1 MNVHMPTVTLED
13 KYVATEGRVYLTGIQ
28 ALVRLAL
35 DRARMDQLAGL
46 KTGGFISGYRGS
58 PLAGYDTELMRAHRH
73 LKGYDVVFKPGVNE
87 ELGAT
92 AVWGS
97 QKLRGEGGVGRATSY
112 DGVFG
117 IWYGKAPGVDR
128 AGDVLRQANASG
140 TDRNGGVLAL
150 AGDDHLAKSSI
161 LPAQSEFY
169 FEHAEI
175 PVLNPADI
183 QDVLDYGLHGLEMS
197 RFTSL
202 WTALICV
209 ADTMD
214 ASATINI
221 SPNRLRMVRPLEGDP
236 RKDYHQNRDLLLG
249 NRLETERLV
258 RDLRIPAAQ
267 AYVRT
272 NGLDRVTFGTRTN
285 PKYGIVASGKAYRDL
300 LQALD
305 LMGITEDFAKALG
318 LGVYKVAMSWPL
330 EPLGLRDFARGTE
343 RLLVVEHK
351 RAFMESQI
359 KDISYHWPEM
369 SRPEIWGKRRPDG
382 TPFLSDVLE
391 LSVAE
396 LIEGLMTWLPGDVVS
411 EEMRAVANRMTK
423 QAMWAQGH
431 AERAARI
438 PYFCS
443 GCPHSTST
451 KTPEGS
457 RSLPGIG
464 CHAMTE
470 MAGRTTEGQIAMG
483 GEGVLWVGQQPFSG
497 DSHVFANVGDGTYFH
512 SGILAIRQAL
522 ASNVPI
528 TYKILYNDAVAMT
541 GGQKVDGQLTV
552 PQITRQLEA
561 EGVERIAVVSE
572 NPDSYGSWTPLAP
585 GTKIHHRDE
594 LMEVQEEFQTF
605 KGVSVIVYDQTCAAE
620 KRRRRKRGQFP
631 DPDMRLFINDRVCE
645 GCGDCSVQSN
655 CLSVEPLATPF
666 GEKRVI
672 NQSSC
677 NKDFSCIKG
686 FCPSFVEING
696 AALKKPKKADVDI
709 DTLVETL
716 PLPTLASLDRTWN
729 TLVAGIGG
737 MGVTTI
743 SAILAMAAHVDGKQ
757 ASTLDMT
764 GLAQKGGPVTSHVR
778 FAAGNR
784 SIEGPRVPAASLDL
798 LIASDMVV
806 AANADQLALAHRGHT
821 MTVANT
827 KVAPTAEFVLKQTLS
842 FDEKQMDSALRKAS
856 GTYLPV
862 NAADIAEK
870 LLGDAIYANMLLVG
884 MAFQSGALPVSDYAI
899 ETALELNGASV
910 KNNIK
915 AFRAGRVLA
924 ADPEKLLKALPSEA
938 KQRVFT
944 VDEKIVFNAQELTA
958 YQDAAYA
965 QRYLDLVGKVKEAD
979 EAHGPGTFRLT
990 QTVSDMLFK
999 LMAYKDEYEVARL
1012 YSDPA
1017 FKEKIAQRFE
1027 DPKKLKV
1034 HLAPPFLAH
1043 RKDPKTG
1050 RPQKIAFGPWI
1061 FSAFSFL
1068 AKFKGMRGKWYD
1080 PFGRTAERKTERA
1093 LISQYE
1099 GDIAE
1104 ILKRLPDG
1112 HYGLLVELAR
1122 VPDLIRGFGPIKD
1135 DNIEKATEK
1144 RRVLLEQLDR
1154 SNDGGSDNKTGTKE
1168 FLAAAE

>member
-1 MNVHMPTVTLED
+1 MNMHMPTVTLED
-13 KYVATEGRVYLTGIQ
+13 KYVATQGRVYLTGIQ
-28 ALVRLAL
+28 ALVRLVL
-35 DRARMDQLAGL
+35 DRARLDRQAGL

-58 PLAGYDTELMRAHRH
+58 PLAGYDTELMRAQRH
-73 LKGYDVVFKPGVNE
+73 LKQHDVVFKPGVNE

-97 QKLRGEGGVGRATSY
+97 QKLRGEGGVGRATDY

-117 IWYGKAPGVDR
+117 IWYGKSPGVDR
-128 AGDVLRQANASG
+128 AGDALRQANASG

-175 PVLNPADI
+175 PVLNPSDI

-197 RFTSL
+197 RFTGL
-202 WTALICV
+202 WSALICV

-214 ASATINI
+214 ASATIDV
-221 SPNRLRMVRPLEGDP
+221 SAQRLRLLRPLEGDP
-236 RKDYHQNRDLLLG
+236 RKDYRQNRDLLLG
-249 NRLETERLV
+249 NRLETERLL
-258 RDLRIPAAQ
+258 RDMRLPAAQ
-267 AYVRT
+267 AYVRA
-272 NGLDRVTFGTRTN
+272 NGLDQVTFGARGQV
-285 PKYGIVASGKAYRDL
+285 KLGIVASGKAYRDL

-305 LMGITEDFAKALG
+305 LMGISEEFAKTLG
-318 LGVYKVAMSWPL
+318 LAVYKVAMTWPL
-330 EPLGLRDFARGTE
+330 EPQGLREFARGTE

-351 RAFMESQI
+351 RGFMEPQI
-359 KDISYHWPEM
+359 KEISYHWPHM

-396 LIEGLMTWLPGDVVS
+396 LIEGLMAWLPDDAVS
-411 EEMRAVANRMTK
+411 DDMRALASRMTR
-423 QAMWAQGH
+423 QVMWAQGH

-451 KTPEGS
+451 QTPEGS

-483 GEGVLWVGQQPFSG
+483 GEGILWVGQQPFSG

-541 GGQKVDGQLTV
+541 GGQKVDGQLSV

-561 EGVERIAVVSE
+561 EGVERIAIVSE
-572 NPDSYGSWTPLAP
+572 TPENYGSWSPIAP
-585 GTKIHHRDE
+585 GTKVHHRDE
-594 LMEVQEEFQTF
+594 LMDVQKELQSF

-631 DPDMRLFINDRVCE
+631 DPDKRLFINDRVCE

-677 NKDFSCIKG
+677 NKDYSCVKG
-686 FCPSFVEING
+686 FCPSFVEIEG
-696 AALKKPKKADVDI
+696 AELKRPKKADVDI
-709 DTLVETL
+709 DALVEEL
-716 PLPTLASLDRTWN
+716 PQPVPASLDRTRN
-729 TLVAGIGG
+729 ALVAGIGG

-743 SAILAMAAHVDGKQ
+743 SAVLAMAAHVDGKQ

-764 GLAQKGGPVTSHVR
+764 GLAQKGGPVTSHIR
-778 FAAGNR
+778 FAASDR

-806 AANADQLALAHRGHT
+806 ATNAEQLALAHRGKT

-842 FDEKQMDSALRKAS
+842 FDEKRMDTALREAS
-856 GTYLPV
+856 GTYLAM

-884 MAFQSGALPVSDYAI
+884 MAYQSGGLPLSDHAI
-899 ETALELNGASV
+899 ETALELNGAAV
-910 KNNIK
+910 ANNIK

-924 ADPEKLLKALPSEA
+924 GDAGKLLNALPAEA
-938 KQRVFT
+938 RPREFT
-944 VDEKIVFNAQELTA
+944 LDEKIAFNAQELAA

-965 QRYLDLVGKVKEAD
+965 ARYRDLVAKVKVAD
-979 EAHGPGTFRLT
+979 EAHGPGTLRLT
-990 QTVSDMLFK
+990 RTVADHLFK
-999 LMAYKDEYEVARL
+999 VMAYKDEYEVARL

-1017 FKEKIAQRFE
+1017 FRRKIAQRFE
-1027 DPKKLKV
+1027 NPRKLKV
-1034 HLAPPFLAH
+1034 HLAPPILAH

-1050 RPQKIAFGPWI
+1050 RPEKIAFGPWV
-1061 FSAFSFL
+1061 FGVFRVL
-1068 AKFKGMRGKWYD
+1068 AKFRGMRGKWFD
-1080 PFGRTAERKTERA
+1080 PFARSPERRAERA
-1093 LISQYE
+1093 LIAQYE
-1099 GDIAE
+1099 ADIAE
-1104 ILKRLPDG
+1104 ILNRLPDG
-1112 HYGLLVELAR
+1112 NYGLLVELAR
-1122 VPDLIRGFGPIKD
+1122 VPDLVRGFGPVKE
-1135 DNIEKATEK
+1135 DNMRKAAEK
-1144 RRVLLEQLDR
+1144 RLMLLEQLTTR
-1154 SNDGGSDNKTGTKE
+1154 GDGGSDDAEASKH

>member
-1 MNVHMPTVTLED
+1 MNVHMPTVSLED

-35 DRARMDQLAGL
+35 DRARLDRDAGL
-46 KTGGFISGYRGS
+46 KAGGFISGYRGS
-58 PLAGYDTELMRAHRH
+58 PLAGYDTELMRAQRH
-73 LKGYDVVFKPGVNE
+73 LDTCDVVFKPGVNE

-97 QKLRGEGGVGRATSY
+97 QKLRGEGGVGRPTDY

-161 LPAQSEFY
+161 LPAQSEFF

-175 PVLNPADI
+175 PVLNPSDI
-183 QDVLDYGLHGLEMS
+183 QDVLDFGLHGLEMS

-214 ASATINI
+214 ASATIDI
-221 SPNRLRMVRPLEGDP
+221 SADRLQLMRPLEGDP
-236 RKDYHQNRDLLLG
+236 RKDYRQNRDLMLG

-267 AYVRT
+267 NYVRT
-272 NGLDRVTFGTRTN
+272 NGLDRVTFGTRGQA
-285 PKYGIVASGKAYRDL
+285 KLGIVASGKAYRDL
-300 LQALD
+300 LQALN
-305 LMGITEDFAKALG
+305 LMGVSEDLAKSIG
-318 LGVYKVAMSWPL
+318 LAVYKVAMTWPL
-330 EPLGLRDFARGTE
+330 EPLGLREFARGTE

-359 KDISYHWPEM
+359 KEISYHWPEM

-382 TPFLSDVLE
+382 KPFLSDVLE

-396 LIEGLMTWLPGDVVS
+396 LIKGLMAWLPQEIVS
-411 EEMRAVANRMTK
+411 QDMGAVADRMTK
-423 QAMWAQGH
+423 QVMWAQGH

-451 KTPEGS
+451 RTPEGS
-457 RSLPGIG
+457 RSMPGIG

-483 GEGVLWVGQQPFSG
+483 GEGVLWVGQEPFSG

-541 GGQKVDGQLTV
+541 GGQKVDGLLSV

-572 NPDSYGSWTPLAP
+572 NPENYGSWTPVAK
-585 GTKIHHRDE
+585 GTKIYHRDE
-594 LMEVQEEFQTF
+594 LMDVQKELQTF

-631 DPDMRLFINDRVCE
+631 DPDKRLFINDRVCE

-686 FCPSFVEING
+686 FCPSFVEIDG
-696 AALKKPKKADVDI
+696 AALRKPKKAEIDI
-709 DTLVETL
+709 DVLADAL
-716 PLPTLASLDRTWN
+716 PDPVLPSLEQTQN

-743 SAILAMAAHVDGKQ
+743 SAVLAMAAHIDGKQ

-778 FAAGNR
+778 FAASDR
-784 SIEGPRVPAASLDL
+784 SIEGPRVPTASLDL

-806 AANADQLALAHRGHT
+806 ATNADQLALARCGHT
-821 MTVANT
+821 VTVANT

-842 FDEKQMDSALRKAS
+842 FDEKRMDTALREAS
-856 GTYLPV
+856 GTYV
-862 NAADIAEK
+862 SMNAADIAEK
-870 LLGDAIYANMLLVG
+870 LLGDAIFANMLLVG
-884 MAFQSGALPVSDYAI
+884 MAYQSGALPVSDHAL
-899 ETALELNGASV
+899 ETALQLNGAAV
-910 KNNIK
+910 ANNIK
-915 AFRAGRVLA
+915 AFRAGRVLVA
-924 ADPEKLLKALPSEA
+924 HPEKLLSALPAAET
-938 KQRVFT
+938 QPIFT
-944 VDEKIVFNAQELTA
+944 LDEKIAFNEEELTR
-958 YQDAAYA
+958 YQDAEYA
-965 QRYLDLVGKVKEAD
+965 AGYRDLVDKVKSAD
-979 EAHGPGTFRLT
+979 ELNGPGTLRLT
-990 QTVSDMLFK
+990 QTVADMLFK
-999 LMAYKDEYEVARL
+999 VMAYKDEFEVARL
-1012 YSDPA
+1012 YSSPD
-1017 FKEKIAQRFE
+1017 FKKKVSQRFQ
-1027 DPKKLKV
+1027 DPKKIKV
-1034 HLAPPFLAH
+1034 HLAPPLLAH

-1050 RPQKIAFGPWI
+1050 RPEKIAFGPWI
-1061 FSAFSFL
+1061 FQAFGVL
-1068 AKFKGMRGKWYD
+1068 AKFKRVRGKWYD
-1080 PFGRTAERKTERA
+1080 PFGRTAERKAERA
-1093 LISQYE
+1093 LVRQYRS
-1099 GDIAE
+1099 DIAE
-1104 ILKRLPDG
+1104 ILNRLPDG
-1112 HYGLLVELAR
+1112 NYGLLVELAR
-1122 VPDLIRGFGPIKD
+1122 VPDLVRGFGPVKEA
-1135 DNIEKATEK
+1135 NLKKASDK
-1144 RRVLLEQLDR
+1144 RRLLLEQL
-1154 SNDGGSDNKTGTKE
+1154 NKTDSGGGDRETAASQYLE
-1168 FLAAAE
+1168 AAE

>member
-1 MNVHMPTVTLED
+1 MNVHMPPVTLED

-28 ALVRLAL
+28 ALVRLVL
-35 DRARMDQLAGL
+35 DRARLDHKAGL
-46 KTGGFISGYRGS
+46 KTGGFVSGYRGS
-58 PLAGYDTELMRAHRH
+58 PLAGYDTELMRAERH
-73 LKGYDVVFKPGVNE
+73 LKGYDVIFKPGVNE

-97 QKLRGEGGVGRATSY
+97 QKLRGEGGSGRPTDY

-117 IWYGKAPGVDR
+117 VWYGKAPGVDR

-161 LPAQSEFY
+161 LPAQSEFF

-175 PVLNPADI
+175 PVLNPSDI

-202 WTALICV
+202 WTALICI

-214 ASATINI
+214 ASATINV
-221 SPNRLRMVRPLEGDP
+221 SPDRLRLVRPLEGDP
-236 RKDYHQNRDLLLG
+236 RKDYRQNRDLLLG

-267 AYVRT
+267 NYVRT
-272 NGLDRVTFGTRTN
+272 NGLDRVTFGTRRRV
-285 PKYGIVASGKAYRDL
+285 KLGIVASGKAYRDL
-300 LQALD
+300 LQALE
-305 LMGITEDFAKALG
+305 LMGLSEEKAKALG
-318 LGVYKVAMSWPL
+318 LAVYKVAMTWPL
-330 EPLGLRDFARGTE
+330 EPLGLRDFARGAE

-351 RAFMESQI
+351 RAFMEPQI
-359 KDISYHWPEM
+359 KNISYHWAEM
-369 SRPEIWGKRRPDG
+369 SRPEIWGKHRPNG

-391 LSVAE
+391 ISVAE
-396 LIEGLMTWLPGDVVS
+396 LIEGLMTWLPDEAVS
-411 EEMRAVANRMTK
+411 ERMRSVATRMTK

-431 AERAARI
+431 AERASRI

-457 RSLPGIG
+457 RSMPGIG

-512 SGILAIRQAL
+512 SGILAIRQSL
-522 ASNVPI
+522 ASKVPI

-561 EGVERIAVVSE
+561 EGVERIAIVSE
-572 NPDSYGSWTPLAP
+572 NPENYGSWTPIAP
-585 GTKIHHRDE
+585 GTKVHHRDE
-594 LMEVQEEFQTF
+594 LMDVQEELQSFP
-605 KGVSVIVYDQTCAAE
+605 GVSVIVYDQTCAAE

-631 DPDMRLFINDRVCE
+631 DPDKRLFINDRVCE

-655 CLSVEPLATPF
+655 CLSVEPLQTPF

-686 FCPSFVEING
+686 FCPSFVEIDG
-696 AALKKPKKADVDI
+696 ATLKKPKRAEVDI
-709 DTLVETL
+709 DGLVEEL
-716 PLPTLASLDRTWN
+716 PQPVLPSLERTRN
-729 TLVAGIGG
+729 ALVAGIGG

-743 SAILAMAAHVDGKQ
+743 SAVLAMAAHVDGKQ

-778 FAAGNR
+778 FAASDR

-806 AANADQLALAHRGHT
+806 ATNADQLSLAHRGHT
-821 MTVANT
+821 LTVANT

-842 FDEKQMDSALRKAS
+842 FDEKRMDAALREAS
-856 GTYLPV
+856 GTYLAM
-862 NAADIAEK
+862 NAAEIAEK

-884 MAFQSGALPVSDYAI
+884 MAYQGGALPVSDHSI
-899 ETALELNGASV
+899 EMALELNGAAV
-910 KNNIK
+910 ANNIK
-915 AFRAGRVLA
+915 AFRAGRILA
-924 ADPEKLLKALPSEA
+924 AHPEKLLKALPTEA
-938 KQRVFT
+938 KPKSFT
-944 VDEKIVFNAQELTA
+944 LNEKIAFNAKELTA
-958 YQDAAYA
+958 YQDADYA
-965 QRYLDLVGKVKEAD
+965 ARYRELMAKVKLAD
-979 EAHGPGTFRLT
+979 EVHGTGTLRLT
-990 QTVSDMLFK
+990 QTVADLLYK
-999 LMAYKDEYEVARL
+999 VMAYKDEYEVARL

-1027 DPKKLKV
+1027 DPRKLKV
-1034 HLAPPFLAH
+1034 HLAPPLLAN

-1050 RPQKIAFGPWI
+1050 RPEKIAFGPWV
-1061 FSAFSFL
+1061 FKAFDLL
-1068 AKFKGMRGKWYD
+1068 AKFKSARGKWYD
-1080 PFGRTAERKTERA
+1080 PFGRTAERKAERA

-1099 GDIAE
+1099 SDVAE
-1104 ILKRLPDG
+1104 ILKRLPNG
-1112 HYGLLVELAR
+1112 NYGLLVELAR
-1122 VPDLIRGFGPIKD
+1122 VPDMIRGFGPVKEVNLEQAAD
-1135 DNIEKATEK
+1135 K
-1144 RRVLLEQLDR
+1144 RQLLLEQLNKTD
-1154 SNDGGSDNKTGTKE
+1154 DGGSDDVEHSKV
-1168 FLAAAE
+1168 FLEAAE

>member
-35 DRARMDQLAGL
+35 DRARLDQQAGM

-58 PLAGYDTELMRAHRH
+58 PLAGYDTELMRAKRH
-73 LKGYDVVFKPGVNE
+73 LKSSDVVFKPGVNE

-97 QKLRGEGGVGRATSY
+97 QKLRGEGGVGRPTDY

-161 LPAQSEFY
+161 LPAQSEF
-169 FEHAEI
+169 FFQHAEI

-214 ASATINI
+214 ASATINV
-221 SPNRLRMVRPLEGDP
+221 SSDRLRLVRPLDDDP
-236 RKDYHQNRDLLLG
+236 RKDYRQNRDLMLG

-267 AYVRT
+267 NYVRT
-272 NGLDRVTFGTRTN
+272 NGLDRITFGSTRQV
-285 PKYGIVASGKAYRDL
+285 KLGIVASGKAYRDL

-305 LMGITEDFAKALG
+305 LMGITEAMAKSMG
-318 LGVYKVAMSWPL
+318 LAVYKVAMTWPL
-330 EPLGLRDFARGTE
+330 EPLGLREFARGAE
-343 RLLVVEHK
+343 RLLIVEHK

-359 KDISYHWPEM
+359 KEISYHWSEM

-382 TPFLSDVLE
+382 SPFLSDVLE

-396 LIEGLMTWLPGDVVS
+396 LIEGLMKWLPGDVVS
-411 EEMRAVANRMTK
+411 EDMRAVASRMTR

-541 GGQKVDGQLTV
+541 GGQKVDGQLSV

-572 NPDSYGSWTPLAP
+572 NPENYGSWTPIAP
-585 GTKIHHRDE
+585 GTKVHHRDE
-594 LMEVQEEFQTF
+594 LMDVQEELQSFP
-605 KGVSVIVYDQTCAAE
+605 GVSVIVYDQTCAAE

-631 DPDMRLFINDRVCE
+631 DPDKRLFINDRVCE

-686 FCPSFVEING
+686 FCPSFVEVDG

-709 DTLVETL
+709 DALVTTL
-716 PLPTLASLDRTWN
+716 PQPELASLERTHN

-743 SAILAMAAHVDGKQ
+743 SAVLAMAAHVDGKQ

-778 FAAGNR
+778 FAASDR

-798 LIASDMVV
+798 LVASDMVV
-806 AANADQLALAHRGHT
+806 ATNADQLALAHRGQT
-821 MTVANT
+821 LTVANT

-842 FDEKQMDSALRKAS
+842 FDETRMDTALREAS
-856 GTYLPV
+856 GKYLPL
-862 NAADIAEK
+862 NAADVAEK

-884 MAFQSGALPVSDYAI
+884 MAYQSGALPISDYAL
-899 ETALELNGASV
+899 ETALELNGAAV
-910 KNNIK
+910 ANNIK

-924 ADPEKLLKALPSEA
+924 ADPDQLLKTLPSEH
-938 KQRVFT
+938 KPRQFT
-944 VDEKIVFNAQELTA
+944 LDEKIAFNAAELTV
-958 YQDAAYA
+958 YQDSAYA
-965 QRYLDLVGKVKEAD
+965 ARYLELLEKVKTAD
-979 EAHGPGTFRLT
+979 EAHGPGTLRLT
-990 QTVSDMLFK
+990 QTVADLLYK
-999 LMAYKDEYEVARL
+999 VMAYKDEYEVARL
-1012 YSDPA
+1012 YADPA

-1027 DPKKLKV
+1027 NPKKLKV

-1050 RPQKIAFGPWI
+1050 RPEKIAFGPWV
-1061 FSAFSFL
+1061 FGVFGLL
-1068 AKFKGMRGKWYD
+1068 AKFKAMRGKWYD
-1080 PFGRTAERKTERA
+1080 PFGRTHERRAERA
-1093 LISQYE
+1093 LIAQYE
-1099 GDIAE
+1099 KDIAE
-1104 ILKRLPDG
+1104 ILNKLPDG
-1112 HYGLLVELAR
+1112 NYGLLVEIAR
-1122 VPDLIRGFGPIKD
+1122 VPDLVRGFGPVKD
-1135 DNIEKATEK
+1135 ANFQKAIEK
-1144 RRVLLEQLDR
+1144 RQQLLEQLDK
-1154 SNDGGSDNKTGTKE
+1154 SGDGGSKKADSTKE

>member
-13 KYVATEGRVYLTGIQ
+13 KYVATDGRVYLTGIQ

-35 DRARMDQLAGL
+35 DRARLDHQAGL

-58 PLAGYDTELMRAHRH
+58 PLAGYDTELMRAKRH
-73 LKGYDVVFKPGVNE
+73 LKDHDVVFKPGVNE

-97 QKLRGEGGVGRATSY
+97 QKLRGEGGFGRPTAY

-128 AGDVLRQANASG
+128 AGDALRQANASG

-161 LPAQSEFY
+161 LPAQSEFF

-183 QDVLDYGLHGLEMS
+183 QEVLDFGLHGLEMS

-214 ASATINI
+214 ASATIDI
-221 SPNRLRMVRPLEGDP
+221 SADRLRLVRPPEGDP

-258 RDLRIPAAQ
+258 RDLRVPAAHN
-267 AYVRT
+267 YVRT
-272 NGLDRVTFGTRTN
+272 NGLDRVAFGARHHA
-285 PKYGIVASGKAYRDL
+285 KFGIVASGKAFRDL
-300 LQALD
+300 MQAFD
-305 LMGITEDFAKALG
+305 LMGVTEDFAKSLG
-318 LGVYKVAMSWPL
+318 LSVYKVAMTWPL
-330 EPLGLRDFARGTE
+330 EPLGLRDFARGAE

-351 RAFMESQI
+351 RAFMEPQI
-359 KDISYHWPEM
+359 KEISYHWPEM
-369 SRPEIWGKRRPDG
+369 SRPEVWGKRRPDG
-382 TPFLSDVLE
+382 APFLSDVLE

-396 LIEGLMTWLPGDVVS
+396 LMEGLMKWLPEEVVS
-411 EEMRAVANRMTK
+411 DEMRTVANRMTK

-451 KTPEGS
+451 RTPEGS

-497 DSHVFANVGDGTYFH
+497 DTHVFANVGDGTYFH

-541 GGQKVDGQLTV
+541 GGQKVDGQLSV

-561 EGVERIAVVSE
+561 EGVERIAIVSE
-572 NPDSYGSWTPLAP
+572 TPESYGSWSPIAP
-585 GTKIHHRDE
+585 GTKVYHRDE
-594 LMEVQEEFQTF
+594 LMDVQEELQSY

-631 DPDMRLFINDRVCE
+631 DPDKRLFINDRVCE

-677 NKDFSCIKG
+677 NKDYSCIKG
-686 FCPSFVEING
+686 FCPSFVEIDG
-696 AALKKPKKADVDI
+696 AALKKPKKAEVDVDA
-709 DTLVETL
+709 LV
-716 PLPTLASLDRTWN
+716 ASLPRPAEPPLERTFN
-729 TLVAGIGG
+729 ALVAGIGG

-743 SAILAMAAHVDGKQ
+743 SAVLAMAAHVDGKQ

-778 FAAGNR
+778 FAALDR

-821 MTVANT
+821 LTVANT

-842 FDEKQMDSALRKAS
+842 FDEKRMDAALREAS
-856 GTYLPV
+856 DSYLPL
-862 NAADIAEK
+862 NAADVAEK

-884 MAFQSGALPVSDYAI
+884 MAYQSGALPVSDAAI
-899 ETALELNGASV
+899 ETALELNGAAV
-910 KNNIK
+910 RNNIK

-924 ADPEKLLKALPSEA
+924 AAPETLLKALPAEA
-938 KQRVFT
+938 KPRSFT
-944 VDEKIVFNAQELTA
+944 LDEKIAFNARELEA
-958 YQDAAYA
+958 YQDADYA
-965 QRYLDLVGKVKEAD
+965 ARYAKLVASVKVAD
-979 EAHGPGTFRLT
+979 EAHGQGAMRLT
-990 QTVSDMLFK
+990 RTVADMLFK
-999 LMAYKDEYEVARL
+999 VMAYKDEYEVARL

-1017 FKEKIAQRFE
+1017 FREKLLQRFE
-1027 DPKKLKV
+1027 DPKKVKV
-1034 HLAPPFLAH
+1034 HLAPPLLAH
-1043 RKDPKTG
+1043 RTDPKTG
-1050 RPQKIAFGPWI
+1050 RPEKIAFGPWI
-1061 FSAFSFL
+1061 FGAFRVL
-1068 AKFKGMRGKWYD
+1068 ARFKGMRGKWYD
-1080 PFGRTAERKTERA
+1080 PFGRTAERRAERA
-1093 LISQYE
+1093 LVAQYE

-1104 ILKRLPDG
+1104 ILKRLEAAP
-1112 HYGLLVELAR
+1112 YGLLVELAR
-1122 VPDLIRGFGPIKD
+1122 VPDMVRGFGPVKEA
-1135 DNIEKATEK
+1135 NLAAAAEK
-1144 RRVLLEQLDR
+1144 RRQLLKQLDTSKDGSGDR
-1154 SNDGGSDNKTGTKE
+1154 NSDGG

>member
-35 DRARMDQLAGL
+35 DRARMDREAGL

-73 LKGYDVVFKPGVNE
+73 LQGYDVVFKPGVNE

-97 QKLRGEGGVGRATSY
+97 QKLRGEGGIGRPTAY

-128 AGDVLRQANASG
+128 AGDALRQANASG

-161 LPAQSEFY
+161 LPAQSEFF
-169 FEHAEI
+169 FEHAEM

-183 QDVLDYGLHGLEMS
+183 QEVLDYGLHGLEMS

-214 ASATINI
+214 ASATINVA
-221 SPNRLRMVRPLEGDP
+221 PNRLRLVRPLEGDP
-236 RKDYHQNRDLLLG
+236 RKDYRQNRDLLLG

-258 RDLRIPAAQ
+258 RDLRVPAAQ

-272 NGLDRVTFGTRTN
+272 NGLDRVAFGTRSN
-285 PKYGIVASGKAYRDL
+285 AKLGIVTSGKAYRDL

-305 LMGITEDFAKALG
+305 LMGITEDFAKRLG
-318 LGVYKVAMSWPL
+318 LGVYKVAMTWPL
-330 EPLGLRDFARGTE
+330 EPLGLREFARGAE

-351 RAFMESQI
+351 RAFMETQI
-359 KDISYHWPEM
+359 KEISYHWPEM

-382 TPFLSDVLE
+382 APFLSDVLE
-391 LSVAE
+391 ISVAE
-396 LIEGLMTWLPGDVVS
+396 LIEGLMKWLPGDVVND
-411 EEMRAVANRMTK
+411 EMRAVAARMNK

-451 KTPEGS
+451 RTPEGS
-457 RSLPGIG
+457 RSMPGIG

-522 ASNVPI
+522 AAKVPI
-528 TYKILYNDAVAMT
+528 TYKVLYNDAVAMT

-561 EGVERIAVVSE
+561 EGVERIAIVSE
-572 NPDSYGSWTPLAP
+572 NPEGYGSWSPIAP
-585 GTKIHHRDE
+585 GTKVHHRDE
-594 LMEVQEEFQTF
+594 LMDVQEELQTYP
-605 KGVSVIVYDQTCAAE
+605 GVSVIVYDQTCAAE
-620 KRRRRKRGQFP
+620 KRRRRKRGSFP

-655 CLSVEPLATPF
+655 CLSVEPLPTPF
-666 GEKRVI
+666 GEKRTI

-686 FCPSFVEING
+686 FCPSFVEIDG
-696 AALKKPKKADVDI
+696 AALKKPKKADVDV
-709 DTLVETL
+709 DVLVEAL
-716 PLPTLASLDRTWN
+716 PQPELASLERTQN

-743 SAILAMAAHVDGKQ
+743 SAVLAMAAHVDGKQ

-778 FAAGNR
+778 FAALDK

-821 MTVANT
+821 LTVANT

-842 FDEKQMDSALRKAS
+842 FDEQRMDNALRQAS
-856 GTYLPV
+856 STYLPV
-862 NAADIAEK
+862 NAADVAEK

-884 MAFQSGALPVSDYAI
+884 MAYQSGALPISDYAI
-899 ETALELNGASV
+899 ETALELNGAAV

-924 ADPEKLLKALPSEA
+924 AEPEKLLTSLPSEA
-938 KQRVFT
+938 RPRVFT
-944 VDEKIVFNAQELTA
+944 LDEKIAFNAAELTA
-958 YQDAAYA
+958 YQDSTYA
-965 QRYLDLVGKVKEAD
+965 DRYLSLVAKVKAAD
-979 EAHGPGTFRLT
+979 EAHGPGTLRLT
-990 QTVSDMLFK
+990 QTVADMLYK
-999 LMAYKDEYEVARL
+999 VMAYKDEYEVARL

-1027 DPKKLKV
+1027 NPRQLKV
-1034 HLAPPFLAH
+1034 HLAPPMLAH
-1043 RKDPKTG
+1043 RIDPKTG
-1050 RPQKIAFGPWI
+1050 RPEKIAFGPWI
-1061 FSAFSFL
+1061 FSAFKLL
-1068 AKFKGMRGKWYD
+1068 AGFKGMRGKWYD
-1080 PFGRTAERKTERA
+1080 PFARTAERRGERA
-1093 LISQYE
+1093 LIVQYE
-1099 GDIAE
+1099 ADIAE
-1104 ILKRLPDG
+1104 ILNRLPDSK
-1112 HYGLLVELAR
+1112 YGLLVELAR
-1122 VPDLIRGFGPIKD
+1122 VPDLVRGFGPVKET
-1135 DNIEKATEK
+1135 NLEKAADK
-1144 RRVLLEQLDR
+1144 RRLLLSQLHK
-1154 SNDGGSDNKTGTKE
+1154 SNDDGSDDQVGTKE

>member
-1 MNVHMPTVTLED
+1 MNVHMPPVTLDD
-13 KYVATEGRVYLTGIQ
+13 KYVATDGRVYLTGIQ
-28 ALVRLAL
+28 ALVRLVM
-35 DRARMDQLAGL
+35 DRARLDREAGL
-46 KTGGFISGYRGS
+46 KSGAFISGYRGS
-58 PLAGYDTELMRAHRH
+58 PLAGYDTELMRAEGF
-73 LKGYDVVFKPGVNE
+73 LKDYDAVFKPGVNE

-97 QKLRGEGGVGRATSY
+97 QKLRGEGGIGRPTDY

-161 LPAQSEFY
+161 LPAQSEFF

-175 PVLNPADI
+175 PVLNPSDI
-183 QDVLDYGLHGLEMS
+183 QDVLDFGMHGLEMS

-221 SPNRLRMVRPLEGDP
+221 SPNRLRLVRPLEGDP
-236 RKDYHQNRDLLLG
+236 RKDYRQNRDLLLG

-267 AYVRT
+267 NYVRT
-272 NGLDRVTFGTRTN
+272 NGLDRVTFGTRRQA
-285 PKYGIVASGKAYRDL
+285 KLGIVASGKAYRDL

-305 LMGITEDFAKALG
+305 LMGITEERAKALG
-318 LGVYKVAMSWPL
+318 LAVYKVAMTWPL
-330 EPLGLRDFARGTE
+330 EPLGLRDFARGVE

-351 RAFMESQI
+351 RAFMETQI
-359 KDISYHWPEM
+359 KEISYHWPEM

-382 TPFLSDVLE
+382 APFLSDVLE

-396 LIEGLMTWLPGDVVS
+396 LIEGLMKWLPAEAVT
-411 EEMRAVANRMTK
+411 EETRAVASRMNK

-431 AERAARI
+431 AERASRI

-451 KTPEGS
+451 KTPDGS
-457 RSLPGIG
+457 RSMPGIG

-483 GEGVLWVGQQPFSG
+483 GEGILWVGQQSFSG

-512 SGILAIRQAL
+512 SGILAIRQAI
-522 ASNVPI
+522 ASNIPI
-528 TYKILYNDAVAMT
+528 TYKILFNDAVAMT

-552 PQITRQLEA
+552 PQISRQLEA
-561 EGVERIAVVSE
+561 EGVERIAIVSE
-572 NPDSYGSWTPLAP
+572 NPENFGSWTPVAP

-594 LMEVQEEFQTF
+594 LMDVQEDLQSY
-605 KGVSVIVYDQTCAAE
+605 KGVSVIIYDQTCAAE

-631 DPDMRLFINDRVCE
+631 DPDQRLFINDRVCE

-655 CLSVEPLATPF
+655 CLSVEPLQTPF

-686 FCPSFVEING
+686 FCPSFVEIDG
-696 AALKKPKKADVDI
+696 ATLKKPKRAEVDVDM
-709 DTLVETL
+709 LVEAL
-716 PLPTLASLDRTWN
+716 PEPVLASMERTQN

-743 SAILAMAAHVDGKQ
+743 SAVLAMAAHVDGKQ

-778 FAAGNR
+778 FAAHDR

-806 AANADQLALAHRGHT
+806 ATNADQLALAHRDR
-821 MTVANT
+821 MVTVANT

-842 FDEKQMDSALRKAS
+842 FDEQRMDSALRQAS
-856 GTYLPV
+856 ETYLAM
-862 NAADIAEK
+862 NAAEIAEK

-884 MAFQSGALPVSDYAI
+884 MAYQSGALPISGGAI
-899 ETALELNGASV
+899 ETALQLNGAAV
-910 KNNIK
+910 ANNIK

-924 ADPEKLLKALPSEA
+924 AAPETLLSALPGEA
-938 KQRVFT
+938 RPKEFT
-944 VDEKIVFNAQELTA
+944 LDEKIAFNARELSD
-958 YQDAAYA
+958 YQNADYAA
-965 QRYLDLVGKVKEAD
+965 RYSRIVRQVKAAD
-979 EAHGPGTFRLT
+979 ETHGPGTLRLT
-990 QTVSDMLFK
+990 WTVADLLYK
-999 LMAYKDEYEVARL
+999 VMAYKDEYEVARL
-1012 YSDPA
+1012 YADPA
-1017 FKEKIAQRFE
+1017 FGEKIAQRFE
-1027 DPKKLKV
+1027 DPKKVKV

-1043 RKDPKTG
+1043 RTDPKTG

-1061 FSAFSFL
+1061 FKAFRVL
-1068 AKFKGMRGKWYD
+1068 AGFKGLRGKWYD
-1080 PFGRTAERKTERA
+1080 PFGRTAERKAERA
-1093 LISQYE
+1093 LIVQYE
-1099 GDIAE
+1099 KDIVE
-1104 ILKRLPDG
+1104 TLNKLPEG

-1122 VPDLIRGFGPIKD
+1122 IPDLVRGFGSVKEA
-1135 DNIEKATEK
+1135 NLEKAAEK
-1144 RRVLLEQLDR
+1144 RQLLLEQLEKR
-1154 SNDGGSDNKTGTKE
+1154 NDGGNDDKVVSKE

>member
-1 MNVHMPTVTLED
+1 MNVHMPAVTLED
-13 KYVATEGRVYLTGIQ
+13 KYVATQGRVYLTGIQ

-35 DRARMDQLAGL
+35 DRARLDRQAGL

-58 PLAGYDTELMRAHRH
+58 PLAGYDTELMRAQRH
-73 LKGYDVVFKPGVNE
+73 LKHHDVVFKPGVNE

-97 QKLRGEGGVGRATSY
+97 QKLRGEGGIGRATDY

-117 IWYGKAPGVDR
+117 IWYGKSPGVDR

-175 PVLNPADI
+175 PVLNPSDI

-197 RFTSL
+197 RFTGL

-214 ASATINI
+214 ASATIDI
-221 SPNRLRMVRPLEGDP
+221 SPKRLQLVRPLEGDP
-236 RKDYHQNRDLLLG
+236 RKDYRQNRDLLLA
-249 NRLETERLV
+249 NRLETERLL
-258 RDLRIPAAQ
+258 RDIRIPATHIYAR
-267 AYVRT
+267 A
-272 NGLDRVTFGTRTN
+272 NGLDRVSFGTRGQV
-285 PKYGIVASGKAYRDL
+285 KLGIVTSGKAYRDL

-305 LMGITEDFAKALG
+305 LMGISEDFAKALG
-318 LGVYKVAMSWPL
+318 LAVYKVAMTWPL
-330 EPLGLRDFARGTE
+330 EPHGLREFARGAE

-351 RAFMESQI
+351 RGFMEPQI
-359 KDISYHWPEM
+359 KEISYHWPHM
-369 SRPEIWGKRRPDG
+369 SRPEIWGKRQPDG
-382 TPFLSDVLE
+382 MPFLSDVLE

-396 LIEGLMTWLPGDVVS
+396 IIEGLMTWLPDDAVS
-411 EEMRAVANRMTK
+411 DDMRALASRMTH
-423 QAMWAQGH
+423 QVMWAQGH

-451 KTPEGS
+451 LTPEGS

-470 MAGRTTEGQIAMG
+470 MAGRTTDGQIAMG
-483 GEGVLWVGQQPFSG
+483 GEGILWVGQQPFSG

-541 GGQKVDGQLTV
+541 GGQKVDGQLSV

-561 EGVERIAVVSE
+561 EGVERIAIVSE
-572 NPDSYGSWTPLAP
+572 TPENYGSWSPIAP
-585 GTKIHHRDE
+585 GTKVYHRDE
-594 LMEVQEEFQTF
+594 LMDVQKELQSF

-620 KRRRRKRGQFP
+620 KRRRRKRGLFP
-631 DPDMRLFINDRVCE
+631 DPDKRLFINDRVCE

-686 FCPSFVEING
+686 FCPSFVEIEG
-696 AALKKPKKADVDI
+696 AELKKPKKADVDI
-709 DTLVETL
+709 DALVGDL
-716 PLPTLASLDRTWN
+716 PQPVLASLERTRN
-729 TLVAGIGG
+729 ALVAGIGG

-743 SAILAMAAHVDGKQ
+743 SAVLAMAAHVDGKQ

-764 GLAQKGGPVTSHVR
+764 GLAQKGGPVTSHIR
-778 FAAGNR
+778 FAASDR

-806 AANADQLALAHRGHT
+806 ATNADQLALAHRGHT
-821 MTVANT
+821 LTVANT

-842 FDEKQMDSALRKAS
+842 FDEKRMDTALNAAS
-856 GTYLPV
+856 GTYLAV

-884 MAFQSGALPVSDYAI
+884 MAYQSGGLPVTDYAI

-910 KNNIK
+910 ASNIK
-915 AFRAGRVLA
+915 AFRAGRILA
-924 ADPEKLLKALPSEA
+924 ADAQKLLNALPGETKPREFSL
-938 KQRVFT
+938 
-944 VDEKIVFNAQELTA
+944 DEKIAFNALELTG

-965 QRYLDLVGKVKEAD
+965 ARYQGLVAKVKAAD
-979 EAHGPGTFRLT
+979 EAHGPGTLRLT
-990 QTVSDMLFK
+990 RTVADFLFK
-999 LMAYKDEYEVARL
+999 VMAYKDEYEVARL

-1017 FKEKIAQRFE
+1017 FRQKIAQRFE
-1027 DPKKLKV
+1027 NPRKLKV
-1034 HLAPPFLAH
+1034 HLAPPILAH

-1050 RPQKIAFGPWI
+1050 RPEKMAFGPWV
-1061 FSAFSFL
+1061 FGVFKVL
-1068 AKFKGMRGKWYD
+1068 AKFRGIRGKWFD
-1080 PFGRTAERKTERA
+1080 PFARNAERRAERA
-1093 LISQYE
+1093 LIARYE
-1099 GDIAE
+1099 ADIAE
-1104 ILKRLPDG
+1104 ILNRLPDG
-1112 HYGLLVELAR
+1112 NYGLLVELAR
-1122 VPDLIRGFGPIKD
+1122 VPDLVRGFGPVK
-1135 DNIEKATEK
+1135 EESMHKAAEK
-1144 RRVLLEQLDR
+1144 RLILLEQLHT
-1154 SNDGGSDNKTGTKE
+1154 SNDGGNDEAETSRLMLT
-1168 FLAAAE
+1168 AAE

>member
-1 MNVHMPTVTLED
+1 MNVHMPTVSLED

-35 DRARMDQLAGL
+35 DRARLDRDAGL
-46 KTGGFISGYRGS
+46 KAGGFISGYRGS
-58 PLAGYDTELMRAHRH
+58 PLAGYDTELMRAQRH
-73 LKGYDVVFKPGVNE
+73 LDTHDVVFKPGVNE

-97 QKLRGEGGVGRATSY
+97 QKLRGEGGVGRPTDY

-161 LPAQSEFY
+161 LPAQSEFF

-175 PVLNPADI
+175 PVLNPSDI
-183 QDVLDYGLHGLEMS
+183 QDVLDFGLHGLEMS

-214 ASATINI
+214 ASATIDI
-221 SPNRLRMVRPLEGDP
+221 SGDRLRLMRPLEGDP
-236 RKDYHQNRDLLLG
+236 RKDYRQNRDLMLG

-258 RDLRIPAAQ
+258 RDLRIPAAHN
-267 AYVRT
+267 YVRT
-272 NGLDRVTFGTRTN
+272 NGLDRVTYGTRGQA
-285 PKYGIVASGKAYRDL
+285 KLGIVTSGKAYRDL
-300 LQALD
+300 LQALN
-305 LMGITEDFAKALG
+305 LMGITEDLAKSIG
-318 LGVYKVAMSWPL
+318 LAVYKVAMTWPL
-330 EPLGLRDFARGTE
+330 EPLGLREFARGTE

-359 KDISYHWPEM
+359 KEISYHWPDM

-382 TPFLSDVLE
+382 KPFLSDVLE

-396 LIEGLMTWLPGDVVS
+396 LIKGLMAWLPQEVVS
-411 EEMRAVANRMTK
+411 QDMGAVADRMTK
-423 QAMWAQGH
+423 QVMWAQGH

-457 RSLPGIG
+457 RSMPGIG

-483 GEGVLWVGQQPFSG
+483 GEGVLWVGQEPFSD

-541 GGQKVDGQLTV
+541 GGQKVDGLLTV

-561 EGVERIAVVSE
+561 EGVERIAIVSE
-572 NPDSYGSWTPLAP
+572 NPENYGSWTPVAK

-594 LMEVQEEFQTF
+594 LMDVQEDLQTF

-631 DPDMRLFINDRVCE
+631 DPDKRLFINERVCE

-686 FCPSFVEING
+686 FCPSFVEIDG
-696 AALKKPKKADVDI
+696 AALRKPKKAEIDI
-709 DTLVETL
+709 DVLADALTDPVL
-716 PLPTLASLDRTWN
+716 PSLERTQN

-743 SAILAMAAHVDGKQ
+743 SAVLAMAAHIDGKQ

-778 FAAGNR
+778 FAASDR
-784 SIEGPRVPAASLDL
+784 SIEGPRVPTASLDL

-806 AANADQLALAHRGHT
+806 ATNADQLALARRGHT
-821 MTVANT
+821 VTVANT

-842 FDEKQMDSALRKAS
+842 FDEKRMDTALREAS
-856 GTYLPV
+856 GTYV
-862 NAADIAEK
+862 SMNAADIAEK
-870 LLGDAIYANMLLVG
+870 LLGDAIFANMLLVG
-884 MAFQSGALPVSDYAI
+884 MAYQSGALPVSDHAL
-899 ETALELNGASV
+899 ETALQLNGAAV
-910 KNNIK
+910 ANNIK
-915 AFRAGRVLA
+915 AFRAGRVLVA
-924 ADPEKLLKALPSEA
+924 QPDKLLSALPAAEA
-938 KQRVFT
+938 QPTFT
-944 VDEKIVFNAQELTA
+944 LEEKIAFNEEELTR
-958 YQDAAYA
+958 YQDTDYAAGY
-965 QRYLDLVGKVKEAD
+965 RDLVEKVKSAD
-979 EAHGPGTFRLT
+979 TLHGPGTMRLT
-990 QTVSDMLFK
+990 QTVADMLFK
-999 LMAYKDEYEVARL
+999 VMAYKDEYEVARL
-1012 YSDPA
+1012 YSSPD
-1017 FKEKIAQRFE
+1017 FKEKVSQRFQ
-1027 DPKKLKV
+1027 DPKRIKV
-1034 HLAPPFLAH
+1034 HLAPPLLAH

-1050 RPQKIAFGPWI
+1050 RPEKIAFGPWI
-1061 FSAFSFL
+1061 FQAFGLL
-1068 AKFKGMRGKWYD
+1068 AKFKGVRGKWYD
-1080 PFGRTAERKTERA
+1080 PFGRTAERTAERA
-1093 LISQYE
+1093 LIRQYKS
-1099 GDIAE
+1099 DIAE
-1104 ILKRLPDG
+1104 ILNRLPDG
-1112 HYGLLVELAR
+1112 NYGLLVELAR
-1122 VPDLIRGFGPIKD
+1122 VPDLVRGFGPVKEA
-1135 DNIEKATEK
+1135 NLKKAFDK
-1144 RRVLLEQLDR
+1144 RDLLLKQL
-1154 SNDGGSDNKTGTKE
+1154 NKTDSSGGDREAATSQ
-1168 FLAAAE
+1168 FLEAAE

>member
-28 ALVRLAL
+28 ALVRLLL
-35 DRARMDQLAGL
+35 DRARLDRQAGL
-46 KTGGFISGYRGS
+46 KTGGFVSGYRGS

-73 LKGYDVVFKPGVNE
+73 LRGYDIVFKPGVNE

-97 QKLRGEGGVGRATSY
+97 QKLRGEGGIGRPTEY

-117 IWYGKAPGVDR
+117 VWYGKAPGVDR
-128 AGDVLRQANASG
+128 AGDALRQANASG

-183 QDVLDYGLHGLEMS
+183 QDVLDFGLHGLEMS

-202 WTALICV
+202 WTALICI

-214 ASATINI
+214 ASATINV
-221 SPNRLRMVRPLEGDP
+221 SPDRLRLVRPLDDDP

-258 RDLRIPAAQ
+258 RELRIPAAQ
-267 AYVRT
+267 NYVRT
-272 NGLDRVTFGTRTN
+272 NGLDRVTFGTRQN
-285 PKYGIVASGKAYRDL
+285 VKLGIVTSGKAYRDL

-305 LMGITEDFAKALG
+305 LMGISEDFAKSLG
-318 LGVYKVAMSWPL
+318 LAVYKVALTWPM
-330 EPLGLRDFARGTE
+330 EPLGLRDFARGAE

-351 RAFMESQI
+351 RAFMEPQI
-359 KDISYHWPEM
+359 KNISYHWPEM

-382 TPFLSDVLE
+382 TPFLSDLLE
-391 LSVAE
+391 ISVAE
-396 LIEGLMTWLPGDVVS
+396 LIEGLMAWLPAEVVS
-411 EEMRAVANRMTK
+411 EEMRAVASRMTR
-423 QAMWAQGH
+423 QSMWAQGH

-451 KTPEGS
+451 VTPEGS
-457 RSLPGIG
+457 RSMPGIG

-541 GGQKVDGQLTV
+541 GGQKVDGHLSV
-552 PQITRQLEA
+552 PRITRQLEA
-561 EGVERIAVVSE
+561 EGVERIAIVSE
-572 NPDSYGSWTPLAP
+572 NPESYGSWAPIAP
-585 GTKIHHRDE
+585 GTKVHHRDE
-594 LMEVQEEFQTF
+594 LMDVQEELQSFN
-605 KGVSVIVYDQTCAAE
+605 GVSVIVYDQTCAAE

-686 FCPSFVEING
+686 FCPSFVEIDG

-709 DTLVETL
+709 DTLVREL
-716 PLPTLASLDRTWN
+716 PQPALAPLDRTWN

-743 SAILAMAAHVDGKQ
+743 SAVLAMAAHIDGKQ

-778 FAAGNR
+778 FAASDR

-806 AANADQLALAHRGHT
+806 ATNADQLALAHRGK
-821 MTVANT
+821 MLTVANT

-842 FDEKQMDSALRKAS
+842 FDEKRMDAALREAS
-856 GTYLPV
+856 GTYLAM

-884 MAFQSGALPVSDYAI
+884 MAFQSGALPISDYAL
-899 ETALELNGASV
+899 ETALELNGAAV
-910 KNNIK
+910 ANNIK

-924 ADPEKLLKALPSEA
+924 ANPERLLNSLPVEEKPRS
-938 KQRVFT
+938 FSL
-944 VDEKIVFNAQELTA
+944 DEKIAFNADELTA
-958 YQDAAYA
+958 YQNSAYA
-965 QRYLDLVGKVKEAD
+965 DRYLDLVARVKAAD
-979 EAHGPGTFRLT
+979 EAHGSGTMRLT
-990 QTVSDMLFK
+990 QTVADMLFK
-999 LMAYKDEYEVARL
+999 VMAYKDEYEVARL

-1017 FKEKIAQRFE
+1017 FKQKIAQRFE
-1027 DPKKLKV
+1027 NPRKLKV
-1034 HLAPPFLAH
+1034 YLAPPFLAH

-1050 RPQKIAFGPWI
+1050 RPEKIAFGPWV
-1061 FSAFSFL
+1061 FNVFKVL
-1068 AKFKGMRGKWYD
+1068 AGFKGARGKWYD
-1080 PFGRTAERKTERA
+1080 PFGRTAERKAERA

-1104 ILKRLPDG
+1104 ILNRLPDG
-1112 HYGLLVELAR
+1112 NYGLLVELAR
-1122 VPDLIRGFGPIKD
+1122 VPDLVRGFGPVKET
-1135 DNIEKATEK
+1135 NLEKAADK
-1144 RRVLLEQLDR
+1144 RQQLLDQLTKRD
-1154 SNDGGSDNKTGTKE
+1154 DGGSDDADASKD

>member
-13 KYVATEGRVYLTGIQ
+13 KYVAMEGRVYLTGIQ

-35 DRARMDQLAGL
+35 DRARLDRQAGL

-58 PLAGYDTELMRAHRH
+58 PLAGYDTELMRARGH
-73 LKGYDVVFKPGVNE
+73 LKSHDVVFKPGVNE

-97 QKLRGEGGVGRATSY
+97 QKLRGEGGVGRPTAY

-117 IWYGKAPGVDR
+117 IWYGKSPGVDR
-128 AGDVLRQANASG
+128 AGDALRQANASG

-161 LPAQSEFY
+161 LPAQSEF
-169 FEHAEI
+169 FFQHAEM

-183 QDVLDYGLHGLEMS
+183 QEVLDYGLHGLEMS

-221 SPNRLRMVRPLEGDP
+221 APDRLRLVHPLEGDP
-236 RKDYHQNRDLLLG
+236 RKDYRQNRDLLLG

-258 RDLRIPAAQ
+258 RDLRVPAAQ
-267 AYVRT
+267 NYVRT
-272 NGLDRVTFGTRTN
+272 NGLDRVAFGARGQA
-285 PKYGIVASGKAYRDL
+285 KFGIVASGKAYRDL

-305 LMGITEDFAKALG
+305 LMGVTEDMARALG
-318 LGVYKVAMSWPL
+318 LSVYKVAMTWPL
-330 EPLGLRDFARGTE
+330 EPLGLREFARGVE
-343 RLLVVEHK
+343 SLLVVEHK
-351 RAFMESQI
+351 RAFMETQI
-359 KDISYHWPEM
+359 KEISYHWPEM

-382 TPFLSDVLE
+382 SPFLSDVLE

-396 LIEGLMTWLPGDVVS
+396 LMEGLMKWLPEEVVT
-411 EEMRAVANRMTK
+411 EEMRSVANRMNK

-451 KTPEGS
+451 STPEGA

-483 GEGVLWVGQQPFSG
+483 GEGILWVGQQPFSG
-497 DSHVFANVGDGTYFH
+497 DTHVFANVGDGTYFH

-541 GGQKVDGQLTV
+541 GGQKVDGQLSV
-552 PQITRQLEA
+552 PQITRQLEG
-561 EGVERIAVVSE
+561 EGVERIAIVSE
-572 NPDSYGSWTPLAP
+572 TPDLYGSWSPIAP
-585 GTKIHHRDE
+585 GTKVYHRDE
-594 LMEVQEEFQTF
+594 LMDVQREMQEFP
-605 KGVSVIVYDQTCAAE
+605 GVSVIVYDQTCAAE

-631 DPDMRLFINDRVCE
+631 DPDKRLFINDRVCE

-686 FCPSFVEING
+686 FCPSFVEVEG
-696 AALKKPKKADVDI
+696 AALRKPKKAEVDI
-709 DTLVETL
+709 DALVAGL
-716 PLPTLASLDRTWN
+716 PLPEQAPLDRTWN
-729 TLVAGIGG
+729 ALVAGIGG

-743 SAILAMAAHVDGKQ
+743 SAVLAMAAHVDGKQ

-778 FAAGNR
+778 FAALDK

-821 MTVANT
+821 LTVANT
-827 KVAPTAEFVLKQTLS
+827 KVAPTAEFVIKQTLS
-842 FDEKQMDSALRKAS
+842 FDEKRMDQSLREAS
-856 GTYLPV
+856 GSYLPL
-862 NAADIAEK
+862 NAADVAEK
-870 LLGDAIYANMLLVG
+870 LLGDAIFANMLLVG
-884 MAFQSGALPVSDYAI
+884 MAYQSGALPVSDYAI
-899 ETALELNGASV
+899 ETALELNGAAV
-910 KNNIK
+910 GNNIK

-924 ADPEKLLKALPSEA
+924 AAPDKLMAALPAQASP
-938 KQRVFT
+938 RSFT
-944 VDEKIVFNAQELTA
+944 LDEKVAFNTRELTA

-965 QRYLDLVGKVKEAD
+965 ARYADLVARVKTAD
-979 EAHGPGTFRLT
+979 ETHGPGTLRLT
-990 QTVSDMLFK
+990 RTVADMLFK
-999 LMAYKDEYEVARL
+999 VMAYKDEYEVARL

-1017 FKEKIAQRFE
+1017 FRDKLLQRFE
-1027 DPKKLKV
+1027 NPGKVKV
-1034 HLAPPFLAH
+1034 HLAPPMLAH
-1043 RKDPKTG
+1043 RKDQKTG
-1050 RPQKIAFGPWI
+1050 RPEKIAFGPWI
-1061 FSAFSFL
+1061 FSAFRLL
-1068 AKFKGMRGKWYD
+1068 ARFKGARGNWYD
-1080 PFGRTAERKTERA
+1080 PFGRTAERKAERA
-1093 LISQYE
+1093 LATQYQ
-1099 GDIAE
+1099 GDVAE
-1104 ILKRLPDG
+1104 ILNRLTDSD
-1112 HYGLLVELAR
+1112 YGLLVELAR
-1122 VPDLIRGFGPIKD
+1122 VPDLVRGFGPVK
-1135 DNIEKATEK
+1135 EGTLAKASEK
-1144 RRVLLEQLDR
+1144 RSQLLSRLHR
-1154 SNDGGSDNKTGTKE
+1154 SNDGSDDKSSSKE

>member
-1 MNVHMPTVTLED
+1 MNVHMPTVSLED
-13 KYVATEGRVYLTGIQ
+13 KYVATGGQVYLTGIQ

-35 DRARMDQLAGL
+35 ERAALDRQAGL
-46 KTGGFISGYRGS
+46 KSGGFISGYRGS
-58 PLAGYDTELMRAHRH
+58 PLAGYDTELMRARRH
-73 LKGYDVVFKPGVNE
+73 LDRNNVVFKPGVNE

-97 QKLRGEGGVGRATSY
+97 QKLRGEGGVGRPTEY

-128 AGDVLRQANASG
+128 AGDALRQANASG

-161 LPAQSEFY
+161 LPAQSEFF

-175 PVLNPADI
+175 PVLNPSDI

-214 ASATINI
+214 ASATINV
-221 SPNRLRMVRPLEGDP
+221 SPDRLRLVRPLEGDP
-236 RKDYHQNRDLLLG
+236 RKDYRQNRDLLLG

-267 AYVRT
+267 NYVRT
-272 NGLDRVTFGTRTN
+272 NGLDRVTFGARGQA
-285 PKYGIVASGKAYRDL
+285 KLGIVASGKAYRDL
-300 LQALD
+300 LQALN
-305 LMGITEDFAKALG
+305 LMGVSEEFAKSIG
-318 LGVYKVAMSWPL
+318 LAVYKVAMTWPL

-351 RAFMESQI
+351 RAFMETQI
-359 KDISYHWPEM
+359 KAISYHWPEM

-382 TPFLSDVLE
+382 APFLSDVLE

-396 LIEGLMTWLPGDVVS
+396 LIKGLMAWLPQEVVS
-411 EEMRAVANRMTK
+411 EEMGAVANRMTK
-423 QAMWAQGH
+423 QVMWAQGH

-457 RSLPGIG
+457 RSMPGIG

-522 ASNVPI
+522 ASKVPI

-541 GGQKVDGQLTV
+541 GGQQVDGQLTV

-572 NPDSYGSWTPLAP
+572 NPEAYGSWTPVAR

-594 LMEVQEEFQTF
+594 LMDVQKELQLF

-620 KRRRRKRGQFP
+620 KRRRRKRGLYP
-631 DPDMRLFINDRVCE
+631 DPDKRLFINDRVCE

-686 FCPSFVEING
+686 FCPSFVEIDG
-696 AALKKPKKADVDI
+696 AALRKPKKADVDI
-709 DTLVETL
+709 EAMVDAL
-716 PLPTLASLDRTWN
+716 PEPVLPSLERTRN
-729 TLVAGIGG
+729 ALVAGIGG

-743 SAILAMAAHVDGKQ
+743 SAVLAMAAHVDGKQ

-778 FAAGNR
+778 FAASDR
-784 SIEGPRVPAASLDL
+784 SIEGPRVPTASLDL
-798 LIASDMVV
+798 LIASDLVV
-806 AANADQLALAHRGHT
+806 ATNADQLALAQRGHT
-821 MTVANT
+821 LTVANT

-842 FDEKQMDSALRKAS
+842 FDEQRMDKALREAS
-856 GTYLPV
+856 GTYLAL
-862 NAADIAEK
+862 NAAEIAEK
-870 LLGDAIYANMLLVG
+870 LLGDAIFANMLLVG
-884 MAFQSGALPVSDYAI
+884 MAYQSGAVPVSGHAI
-899 ETALELNGASV
+899 ETALELNGAAV
-910 KNNIK
+910 ANNIK

-924 ADPEKLLKALPSEA
+924 ADAQKLLGALPSQELP
-938 KQRVFT
+938 KVLSL
-944 VDEKIVFNAQELTA
+944 DEKIALHESELTL

-965 QRYLDLVGKVKEAD
+965 ATYRDLVQAVRRAD
-979 EAHGPGTFRLT
+979 EQNGTGTMRLT
-990 QTVSDMLFK
+990 QSVADMLYK
-999 LMAYKDEYEVARL
+999 VMAYKDEYEVARL
-1012 YSDPA
+1012 YSDA
-1017 FKEKIAQRFE
+1017 EFRQKILQRFE
-1027 DPKKLKV
+1027 DPKTVKV
-1034 HLAPPFLAH
+1034 HLAPPLLAH
-1043 RKDPKTG
+1043 RIDPKTG
-1050 RPQKIAFGPWI
+1050 RPEKMAFGPWI
-1061 FSAFSFL
+1061 FTAFKLL
-1068 AKFKGMRGKWYD
+1068 AKFKSLRGKWYD
-1080 PFGRTAERKTERA
+1080 PFARTAERRAERA
-1093 LISQYE
+1093 LIAQYKS
-1099 GDIAE
+1099 DIAE
-1104 ILKRLPDG
+1104 ILNRLPFVN
-1112 HYGLLVELAR
+1112 YGLLVELAR
-1122 VPDLIRGFGPIKD
+1122 VPELVKGFGPVKEA
-1135 DNIEKATEK
+1135 NLAKAMDK
-1144 RRVLLEQLDR
+1144 RRVLMEQL
-1154 SNDGGSDNKTGTKE
+1154 NKTDNGDDHSDTAGE
-1168 FLAAAE
+1168 FLEAAE

>member
-1 MNVHMPTVTLED
+1 MNVHVSNVSLED
-13 KYVATEGRVYLTGIQ
+13 KYTATEGRVYLTGIQ
-28 ALVRLAL
+28 ALVRLLL
-35 DRARMDQLAGL
+35 DRARLDRQAGL
-46 KTGGFISGYRGS
+46 KTGGFVSGYRGS
-58 PLAGYDTELMRAHRH
+58 PLAGYDTELGRADRH
-73 LKGYDVVFKPGVNE
+73 LNSYDVVFKPGVNE

-97 QKLRGEGGVGRATSY
+97 QKLRGEGGVGRPTDY

-117 IWYGKAPGVDR
+117 VWYGKAPGVDR
-128 AGDVLRQANASG
+128 AGDALRQANASG

-161 LPAQSEFY
+161 LPAQSEFF

-202 WTALICV
+202 WSALICV

-214 ASATINI
+214 ASATINV
-221 SPNRLRMVRPLEGDP
+221 SPDRLRLVRPLDGDP

-258 RDLRIPAAQ
+258 RELRIPAAQ

-272 NGLDRVTFGTRTN
+272 NGLDRVTFGTRRN
-285 PKYGIVASGKAYRDL
+285 AKLGIVSTGKAYRDL

-305 LMGITEDFAKALG
+305 LMGLTEEKAKALG
-318 LGVYKVAMSWPL
+318 LGIYKVALTWPM
-330 EPLGLRDFARGTE
+330 EPLGLREFARGAE
-343 RLLVVEHK
+343 KLLIVEHK
-351 RAFMESQI
+351 RAFMEPQI
-359 KDISYHWPEM
+359 KEISYHWPDM

-382 TPFLSDVLE
+382 APFLTDVLE
-391 LSVAE
+391 ISVAE
-396 LIEGLMTWLPGDVVS
+396 LIEGLMKWLPAEAIT
-411 EEMRAVANRMTK
+411 EEMRSVAARMTK

-431 AERAARI
+431 AERASRI

-457 RSLPGIG
+457 RSMPGIG

-470 MAGRTTEGQIAMG
+470 MAGRTTEGQIQMG
-483 GEGVLWVGQQPFSG
+483 GEGVLWIGQQPFSG

-512 SGILAIRQAL
+512 SGILAIRQSIA
-522 ASNVPI
+522 ANVPI
-528 TYKILYNDAVAMT
+528 TYKILFNDAVAMT
-541 GGQKVDGQLTV
+541 GGQKHDGQLSV

-561 EGVERIAVVSE
+561 EGVERIAIVSE
-572 NPDSYGSWTPLAP
+572 NPEAFGSWVPIAA

-594 LMEVQEEFQTF
+594 LMDVQEELQEFN
-605 KGVSVIVYDQTCAAE
+605 GVSVIVYDQTCAAE
-620 KRRRRKRGQFP
+620 KRRRRKRGLYP
-631 DPDMRLFINDRVCE
+631 DPDQRLFINDRVCE

-686 FCPSFVEING
+686 FCPSFVEIDG

-709 DTLVETL
+709 DALVANL
-716 PLPTLASLDRTWN
+716 PDPVLPSLERTQN
-729 TLVAGIGG
+729 ALVAGIGG

-743 SAILAMAAHVDGKQ
+743 SAVLAMAAHIDGKQ

-778 FAAGNR
+778 FADSGKA
-784 SIEGPRVPAASLDL
+784 IEGPRVPAASLDL

-806 AANADQLALAHRGHT
+806 ATNAEQLALAHRGN
-821 MTVANT
+821 MVTVANT

-842 FDEKQMDSALRKAS
+842 FNEIKMDTALKEASA
-856 GTYLPV
+856 TYLAMD
-862 NAADIAEK
+862 AAGIAEK
-870 LLGDAIYANMLLVG
+870 LLGDAIFANMLLVG
-884 MAFQSGALPVSDYAI
+884 MAYQAGALPVSGDAI
-899 ETALELNGASV
+899 ETSLELNGAAV
-910 KNNIK
+910 AGNIK

-924 ADPEKLLKALPSEA
+924 DNAELLLKALPATE
-938 KQRVFT
+938 KPREFT
-944 VDEKIVFNAQELTA
+944 LDEKIAFNAEELVK
-958 YQDAAYA
+958 YQDDAYA
-965 QRYLDLVGKVKEAD
+965 SRYRDLVAKIKAAD
-979 EAHGPGTFRLT
+979 EAHGPGPMRLT
-990 QTVSDMLFK
+990 WTVADQLYK
-999 LMAYKDEYEVARL
+999 VMAYKDEYEVARL

-1027 DPKKLKV
+1027 NPKKLKV
-1034 HLAPPFLAH
+1034 HLAPPMLAH
-1043 RKDPKTG
+1043 RMDPKTG
-1050 RPQKIAFGPWI
+1050 RPEKMAFGPWI
-1061 FSAFSFL
+1061 FSAFKVL
-1068 AKFKGMRGKWYD
+1068 AGFKGARGKWYD
-1080 PFGRTAERKTERA
+1080 PFGRTAERKAERA
-1093 LISQYE
+1093 LIAQYE
-1099 GDIAE
+1099 KDIAD
-1104 ILKRLPDG
+1104 ILNRLSNG
-1112 HYGLLVELAR
+1112 NYGLLVELAR
-1122 VPDLIRGFGPIKD
+1122 VPDLIRGYGPVKEA
-1135 DNIEKATEK
+1135 NLEKASDK
-1144 RRVLLEQLDR
+1144 RRVLLEQLNKREDGG
-1154 SNDGGSDNKTGTKE
+1154 NDGDARSAQY
-1168 FLAAAE
+1168 LQAAE

>member
-1 MNVHMPTVTLED
+1 MNVHMPPVTLED
-13 KYVATEGRVYLTGIQ
+13 KYVATDGRVYLTGIQ
-28 ALVRLAL
+28 ALVRLLL
-35 DRARMDQLAGL
+35 DRARLDVQAGL
-46 KTGGFISGYRGS
+46 KTGGFVSGYRGS
-58 PLAGYDTELMRAHRH
+58 PLAGYDTELMRAQRH
-73 LKGYDVVFKPGVNE
+73 LKGYDIVFRPGVNE

-97 QKLRGEGGVGRATSY
+97 QKLRGEGGVGRPTAY

-117 IWYGKAPGVDR
+117 VWYGKAPGVDR
-128 AGDVLRQANASG
+128 AGDALRQANASG

-175 PVLNPADI
+175 PVFNPSDI

-214 ASATINI
+214 ASATVNV
-221 SPNRLRMVRPLEGDP
+221 SPDRLRLVRPLDGDP

-267 AYVRT
+267 NYVRT
-272 NGLDRVTFGTRTN
+272 NGLDRVTFGTRRQV
-285 PKYGIVASGKAYRDL
+285 KLGIVASGKAYRDL

-305 LMGITEDFAKALG
+305 LMGITEDFARSIG
-318 LGVYKVAMSWPL
+318 LAVYKVAMTWPL
-330 EPLGLRDFARGTE
+330 EPLGLRDFARGAE

-359 KDISYHWPEM
+359 KEISYHWPEM
-369 SRPEIWGKRRPDG
+369 SRPEVWGKRRPDG
-382 TPFLSDVLE
+382 TPLLSDVLE
-391 LSVAE
+391 ISIQE
-396 LIEGLMTWLPGDVVS
+396 LIEGLMAWLPGEVVND
-411 EEMRAVANRMTK
+411 EMREVASRMTR

-451 KTPEGS
+451 VTPEGS
-457 RSLPGIG
+457 RSMPGIG

-483 GEGVLWVGQQPFSG
+483 GEGILWVGQQPFSG
-497 DSHVFANVGDGTYFH
+497 DTHVFANVGDGTYFH

-541 GGQKVDGQLTV
+541 GGQKVDGQLSV

-561 EGVERIAVVSE
+561 EGVERIVVVSE
-572 NPDSYGSWTPLAP
+572 SPEIYGSGNPIAA
-585 GTKIHHRDE
+585 GTMVHHRDE
-594 LMEVQEEFQTF
+594 LMDVQKDLQTF

-631 DPDMRLFINDRVCE
+631 DPDKRLFINDRVCE

-655 CLSVEPLATPF
+655 CLSVEPLPTPF

-677 NKDFSCIKG
+677 NKDYSCIKG
-686 FCPSFVEING
+686 FCPSFVEIEG

-709 DTLVETL
+709 DALADAL
-716 PLPTLASLDRTWN
+716 PQPVLASLERTQN
-729 TLVAGIGG
+729 ALVAGIGG

-743 SAILAMAAHVDGKQ
+743 SAVLAMAAHVDGKQ

-764 GLAQKGGPVTSHVR
+764 GLAQKGGPVTSHIR
-778 FAAGNR
+778 FAASGR

-806 AANADQLALAHRGHT
+806 ATNADQLALAHRGHT
-821 MTVANT
+821 LTVANT

-842 FDEKQMDSALRKAS
+842 FDEKRMDASLREAS

-884 MAFQSGALPVSDYAI
+884 MAYQSGALPISDYAI
-899 ETALELNGASV
+899 ETALELNGAAV
-910 KNNIK
+910 ANNIK

-924 ADPEKLLKALPSEA
+924 AEPEVLLNSIPAETRPQE
-938 KQRVFT
+938 FT
-944 VDEKIVFNAQELTA
+944 LDEKIAFNAKELTA
-958 YQDAAYA
+958 YQDDAYA
-965 QRYLDLVGKVKEAD
+965 ARYTDLVGKVKAAD
-979 EAHGPGTFRLT
+979 AAHGPGTYRLT
-990 QTVSDMLFK
+990 QTVADLLFK

-1017 FKEKIAQRFE
+1017 FAEKIAQRFE

-1034 HLAPPFLAH
+1034 HLAPPLIS
-1043 RKDPKTG
+1043 RRMDPKTG
-1050 RPQKIAFGPWI
+1050 RPVKMAFGPWI
-1061 FSAFSFL
+1061 FSVFNLL

-1080 PFGRTAERKTERA
+1080 PFGRTAERKAERA
-1093 LISQYE
+1093 LIAQYE
-1099 GDIAE
+1099 RDIAE
-1104 ILKRLPDG
+1104 ILNRLPDSQ
-1112 HYGLLVELAR
+1112 YGLLVELAR
-1122 VPDLIRGFGPIKD
+1122 VPDLIRGFGPVKEA
-1135 DNIEKATEK
+1135 NIEKAAAK
-1144 RRVLLEQLDR
+1144 RRQLLGQLHKH
-1154 SNDGGSDNKTGTKE
+1154 NDGGSGDGDTSKN